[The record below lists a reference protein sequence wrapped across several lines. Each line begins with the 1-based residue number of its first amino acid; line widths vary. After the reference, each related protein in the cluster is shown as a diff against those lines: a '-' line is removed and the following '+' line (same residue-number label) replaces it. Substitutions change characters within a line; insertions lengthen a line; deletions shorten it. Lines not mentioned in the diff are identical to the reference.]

1 MSDQSHWQVIQEQRD
16 GDARLS
22 GGVHGLDVEEMTT
35 VPLTLGQGGPQ
46 VGTAVLHPG
55 GFLTADV
62 HDPETANKIAAPGG
76 LNKFSLGVPLSVGE
90 PIKLFEV

>member
-1 MSDQSHWQVIQEQRD
+1 MSEQGHWQVIQEQRD

-62 HDPETANKIAAPGG
+62 HDPETANKISAPGG
-76 LNKFSLGVPLSVGE
+76 LNRFSIASPAATDES
-90 PIKLFEV
+90 ITLFEV